1 MAFQEPTP
9 WLFNMASFDLH
20 HKEGL
25 DITLSN
31 LALLEEATMKTEEKL
46 RDRMTLVSQ
55 RIHSLAEVI
64 D

>member
-1 MAFQEPTP
+1 
-9 WLFNMASFDLH
+9 MASFDLH

-46 RDRMTLVSQ
+46 RDRMSLVS
-55 RIHSLAEVI
+55 
-64 D
+64 